1 MGRSPTDTKEK
12 LLQTA
17 TDLIWQS
24 SYGSVSVEEICN
36 RAEVKKGSFYYYFP
50 SKADLAVAVME
61 ELYNRYEP
69 EMAKVFSGTGSAV
82 ERFEHLATLI
92 YDKQMEA
99 YNQYGRVCGCPF
111 ASLGS
116 EMAGN
121 DEAIRQK
128 ADDIFKRQNQLLTG
142 TLQELLDSK
151 QLAANTDLSAMASE
165 IHAFILGQ
173 VMMARIQNDLTSLKA
188 EIKTGLLR
196 IIHFEQNLP
205 VRATK

>member
-1 MGRSPTDTKEK
+1 MGRSPTNTKEK
-12 LLQTA
+12 LIQTA

-24 SYGSVSVEEICN
+24 SYGSVSVDEICN
-36 RAEVKKGSFYYYFP
+36 QAGVKKGSFYYYFP
-50 SKADLAVAVME
+50 SKAELAVTVME
-61 ELYNRYEP
+61 ELYNHYEP
-69 EMAKVFSGTGSAV
+69 EMVRVFSETATAV
-82 ERFEHLATLI
+82 ERFERLATLI

-99 YNQYGRVCGCPF
+99 CKQYGRVCGCPF

-128 ADDIFKRQNQLLTG
+128 ADEIFKRQDLLLVE
-142 TLQELLDSK
+142 TLQELVNSK

-173 VMMARIQNDLTSLKA
+173 VMMARIQNDVSNLKD

-196 IIHFEQNLP
+196 IIHFEQDIP
-205 VRATK
+205 IQVTK